1 MATRVSL
8 QYIIKYIFT
17 HVQLSEWNHRAVGN
31 VYLSH
36 CCLCSLEHRAIE
48 YCTIY
53 IQNNLYLFLYL
64 TTLFYEKVM

>member
-1 MATRVSL
+1 MKSKSNVVVWSLHLMATRVSL

-36 CCLCSLEHRAIE
+36 CCICSL
-48 YCTIY
+48 
-53 IQNNLYLFLYL
+53 
-64 TTLFYEKVM
+64 